1 MVTLGVQIEPQF
13 GYTYEEILDTGRAC
27 EELGFTTLHISDHF
41 MLNEDAVDTDCLECW
56 TLLSALAR
64 DLSKVRLGP
73 LVTSNSYRN
82 PSLLAKM
89 AASLDVISNGRLEF
103 GLGAGWKEVE
113 YRAYGYPF
121 PSPRERVD
129 RMGEA
134 LEILRRMWTEEKASF
149 AGQYYTIEEAVCAPK
164 PVQKGGPPL
173 WLGVRGDRAL
183 RLAVRLADGVNV
195 AGLPSLEEFQERMDA
210 LRRIAGEEGR
220 DFAQF
225 GRSHFMWSLIAD
237 ESEIDDVVASFAQTL
252 GAPKDRIRAVGGRG
266 YLGGSEGAVRR
277 FRAFIEAGAQ
287 HLVLAFAKGWEKR
300 SMELIHDEV
309 MGQLP

>member
-13 GYTYEEILDTGRAC
+13 GYTYEEVLDTGRAC
-27 EELGFTTLHISDHF
+27 EELGFTTLHVSDHL
-41 MLNEDAVDTDCLECW
+41 MLNADAVDTDCLECW

-82 PSLLAKM
+82 PSLLAKI

-113 YRAYGYPF
+113 YRAYGYSF

-134 LEILRRMWTEEKASF
+134 LEILRRMWTEDKASF
-149 AGQYYTIEEAVCAPK
+149 TGQYYTIEEAVCAPK
-164 PVQKGGPPL
+164 PVQAGGPPI
-173 WLGVRGDRAL
+173 WVGAQGDRAL
-183 RLAVRLADGVNV
+183 RMAVRLADGVNV
-195 AGLPSLEEFQERMDA
+195 AGLPSLEEFQERMEA
-210 LRRIAGEEGR
+210 LRRFVEEEGK
-220 DFAQF
+220 DFAQL
-225 GRSHFMWSLIAD
+225 GRSHFMWSLIAEASQVD
-237 ESEIDDVVASFAQTL
+237 EMVASFAQTL
-252 GAPKDRIRAVGGRG
+252 GTPEERIRAVGGRG
-266 YLGGSEGAVRR
+266 YLGEPEGAVA
-277 FRAFIEAGAQ
+277 AFEPFVEAGAQ
-287 HLVLAFAKGWEKR
+287 HLILMFAKGWERR

-309 MGQLP
+309 MSQLL

>member
-13 GYTYEEILDTGRAC
+13 GYTYEEVLDTGRAC
-27 EELGFTTLHISDHF
+27 EELGFTTLHVSDHF
-41 MLNEDAVDTDCLECW
+41 MLNADAVDTDCLECW

-82 PSLLAKM
+82 PSLLAKI

-103 GLGAGWKEVE
+103 GLGTGWKEVE

-121 PSPRERVD
+121 PSPPERVD

-164 PVQKGGPPL
+164 PVQAGGPPI
-173 WLGVRGDRAL
+173 WVGAQGDRAL
-183 RLAVRLADGVNV
+183 RVAVRLADGVNV

-225 GRSHFMWSLIAD
+225 GRSHFMWSMISD
-237 ESEIDDVVASFAQTL
+237 ESQIDAMVASFAQTL
-252 GAPKDRIRAVGGRG
+252 GSPEDRIRMMGGRG
-266 YLGGSEGAVRR
+266 YLGVPEGAVAR
-277 FRAFIEAGAQ
+277 FSAFIEAGAQ
-287 HLVLAFAKGWEKR
+287 HLVLAFAKGWERR